1 MQKRSASVR
10 LAVFLA
16 TGWCLLGSQAALA
29 QAVSTDKTNYAPYE
43 PVTVT
48 WSGAHA
54 SGVWVGVGKPNGMMF
69 STSEPYKSLS
79 NYNGAVTNGSVRL
92 DGLTPG
98 HYEARVLIG
107 IYGQQTVLG
116 RVPITVGAAGAAPQG
131 AAAGQTGAAGP
142 TFAATKQSY
151 EPFEPIEVSWSG
163 IKMPTGWMGIVKR
176 GTKITDTSRIQQSKA
191 FTNYDGSK
199 SAGTATFDGN
209 LPGEYE
215 VVLVGGSYDKPFVY
229 KRVPISVKE

>member
-10 LAVFLA
+10 LAAFVA
-16 TGWCLLGSQAALA
+16 VSWCLLGSQAALA

-43 PVTVT
+43 PVTIT

-98 HYEARVLIG
+98 RYEARVLIG

-116 RVPITVGAAGAAPQG
+116 RVPITVGAAGAAPSASS
-131 AAAGQTGAAGP
+131 AAAAAGP

-163 IKMPTGWMGIVKR
+163 IKMPTGWIGIVKR
-176 GTKITDTSRIQQSKA
+176 GTKITDTSRIQQTKA

-215 VVLVGGSYDKPFVY
+215 VVLVGGSYDKPYVY
-229 KRVPISVKE
+229 KRVLISVKE